1 MRFYSATNKQVNKSI
16 LPFIVMGFLYLFLL
30 ITRATS
36 DSASADTSC
45 EGVKSPLVVSHT
57 HIKDP
62 QFEIGRCGVLKAVMK
77 SQLQTPQIPK
87 MALME
92 EVSANSTEKLAQSV
106 LPIALHSRPSSTRKL
121 FLDFDGYTIS
131 SSSAWNGYWNGNNVR
146 GVSLDGNYSD
156 FSATENAYIQAI
168 WKAVAEDFSAFD
180 IDVTTEDPGVAGLTR
195 SSGSDISF
203 GAHAVISDDYSQSAK
218 CGCGGVAYV
227 GVVDYIYSSA
237 GATNPYSPSFNFVSF
252 SNGNYISVSD
262 AAGIISH
269 ETGHNVGLGHDGNAS
284 TGYYPGHA
292 NGIWAPIMGTSY
304 SRSISQWSNNEN
316 EGGRVTSWT
325 QRANNEWV
333 DTTTCTASSTC
344 RDDFLVITEN
354 NIPLIADDFGGDSA
368 GSYLISSKTFSIEG
382 QVGANGDEDWFK
394 ITASGPITLSAAVSP
409 IADNPNL
416 DIELI
421 LKRSDGTTIVSN
433 NPLVSRKSN
442 GRPQGVDAAL
452 SNQLLN
458 SGTYYLIVRGT
469 GALDPLTTGYSR
481 FASVGRFTLTGQVTD
496 RVKTAQTITFAP
508 PVSISPG
515 AGATALSATTT
526 SGLVV
531 SFAST
536 TPAICTISGSTLTPV
551 NEGNCAIT
559 ASQAGDS
566 NYSPAKAVIKSIRI
580 LKTAQTITFAPPVS
594 ISLGGGATA
603 LSATTTSGLVVS
615 FASTTPSICTISGST
630 LTKVA
635 IGSCS
640 ITASQA
646 GDSTYSPAKAVIK
659 SIRVTNP

>member
-16 LPFIVMGFLYLFLL
+16 IPFIVLGILYLFLL
-30 ITRATS
+30 IARATS

-45 EGVKSPLVVSHT
+45 EGVQAPLVVSHT

-62 QFEIGRCGVLKAVMK
+62 QFEVGRCGVLKATMK

-92 EVSANSTEKLAQSV
+92 QVSANSTEVLAQSV

-121 FLDFDGYTIS
+121 FLDFNGYTIS
-131 SSSAWNGYWNGNNVR
+131 SSSAWNGYWNGNSVR

-168 WKAVAEDFSAFD
+168 WKGVAEDFSAFD

-195 SSGSDISF
+195 SSGSDVSF
-203 GAHAVISDDYSQSAK
+203 GAHAVISDDYSQSAV

-227 GVVDYIYSSA
+227 GVVDFIYASS

-252 SNGNYISVSD
+252 SSGNYISAAD
-262 AAGIISH
+262 ASFIISH

-284 TGYYPGHA
+284 TDYYPGHA

-304 SRSISQWSNNEN
+304 GKSISQWSKNEN
-316 EGGRVTSWT
+316 EGGRVTSYT
-325 QRANNEWV
+325 DRTNGYV
-333 DTTTCTASSTC
+333 DPTACTASSTC

-368 GSYLISSKTFSIEG
+368 GSYLISGKNFSIEG
-382 QVGANGDEDWFK
+382 QVGANEDEDWFK
-394 ITASGPITLSAAVSP
+394 ITAAGPITLSVTVFP
-409 IADNPNL
+409 IADYPNL
-416 DIELI
+416 DIELL
-421 LKRSDGTTIVSN
+421 LKGSNGTTIVSN

-458 SGTYYLIVRGT
+458 SGTYYLVVRGT

-481 FASVGRFTLTGQVTD
+481 FASVGRFTLTGQITD

-526 SGLVV
+526 SGLSI

-551 NEGNCAIT
+551 NEGNC
-559 ASQAGDS
+559 
-566 NYSPAKAVIKSIRI
+566 
-580 LKTAQTITFAPPVS
+580 
-594 ISLGGGATA
+594 
-603 LSATTTSGLVVS
+603 
-615 FASTTPSICTISGST
+615 
-630 LTKVA
+630 
-635 IGSCS
+635 S

-646 GDSTYSPAKAVIK
+646 GDSTYSAAKPVTK
-659 SIRVTNP
+659 SIKIINP

>member
-16 LPFIVMGFLYLFLL
+16 IPFIVLGILYLFLL
-30 ITRATS
+30 IARATS

-45 EGVKSPLVVSHT
+45 EGVKAPLVVSHT

-62 QFEIGRCGVLKAVMK
+62 QFEVGRCGVLKATMK

-92 EVSANSTEKLAQSV
+92 QVSANSTEVLAQSV

-121 FLDFDGYTIS
+121 FLDFNGYTIS
-131 SSSAWNGYWNGNNVR
+131 SSSAWNGYWNGNSVR

-168 WKAVAEDFSAFD
+168 WKGVAEDFSAFD

-195 SSGSDISF
+195 SSGSDVSF
-203 GAHAVISDDYSQSAK
+203 GAHAVISDDYSQSAV

-227 GVVDYIYSSA
+227 GVVDFIYASS

-252 SNGNYISVSD
+252 SSGNYISAAD
-262 AAGIISH
+262 ASFIISH

-284 TGYYPGHA
+284 TDYYPGHA

-304 SRSISQWSNNEN
+304 GKSISQWSKNEN
-316 EGGRVTSWT
+316 EGGRVTSYT
-325 QRANNEWV
+325 DRTNGYV
-333 DTTTCTASSTC
+333 DPTACTASSTC

-368 GSYLISSKTFSIEG
+368 GSYLISGKNFSIEG
-382 QVGANGDEDWFK
+382 QVGANEDEDWFK
-394 ITASGPITLSAAVSP
+394 ITAAGPITLSVTVFP
-409 IADNPNL
+409 IADYPNL
-416 DIELI
+416 DIELL
-421 LKRSDGTTIVSN
+421 LKGSNGTTIVSN

-458 SGTYYLIVRGT
+458 SGTYYLVVRGT

-481 FASVGRFTLTGQVTD
+481 FASVGRFTLTGQITD

-526 SGLVV
+526 SGLSI

-551 NEGNCAIT
+551 NEGNC
-559 ASQAGDS
+559 
-566 NYSPAKAVIKSIRI
+566 
-580 LKTAQTITFAPPVS
+580 
-594 ISLGGGATA
+594 
-603 LSATTTSGLVVS
+603 
-615 FASTTPSICTISGST
+615 
-630 LTKVA
+630 
-635 IGSCS
+635 S

-646 GDSTYSPAKAVIK
+646 GDSTYSAAKPVTK
-659 SIRVTNP
+659 SIKIINP